1 MDKTQTPRDE
11 VDRYLV
17 PGLARGLMVLQA
29 FSPERRE
36 MSLSEIAGH
45 LGTTRSAAFRT
56 VYTLTHLGY
65 LLHDA
70 RKKTY
75 ALGPAVLRLGYGYL
89 ATREL
94 VEAALPE
101 LERLRDAID
110 WSTHLGMRDGSDVIY
125 MLRAPSRT
133 GLSGIVQVGSRLPAA
148 VTAMGRMLLCAMSE
162 AELTSL
168 YRNDQFFAGAG
179 RSPRNLSEL
188 IAQWS
193 EDRARGY
200 VVQHGRF
207 ESGVL
212 SIAAPIHDLSGS
224 MVAAINAAR
233 LSGADIG
240 ADRADRPVVSG
251 SVVSGSAVPGSA
263 PPGSAP
269 TGSALPGS
277 APSGSAPFGSAPSG
291 SAQSLAL
298 GSVDG
303 VTDISEECRA
313 VRSAA
318 AEISRQLG
326 AS

>member
-1 MDKTQTPRDE
+1 
-11 VDRYLV
+11 
-17 PGLARGLMVLQA
+17 
-29 FSPERRE
+29 
-36 MSLSEIAGH
+36 
-45 LGTTRSAAFRT
+45 
-56 VYTLTHLGY
+56 
-65 LLHDA
+65 
-70 RKKTY
+70 
-75 ALGPAVLRLGYGYL
+75 
-89 ATREL
+89 
-94 VEAALPE
+94 
-101 LERLRDAID
+101 
-110 WSTHLGMRDGSDVIY
+110 
-125 MLRAPSRT
+125 
-133 GLSGIVQVGSRLPAA
+133 
-148 VTAMGRMLLCAMSE
+148 
-162 AELTSL
+162 
-168 YRNDQFFAGAG
+168 
-179 RSPRNLSEL
+179 
-188 IAQWS
+188 
-193 EDRARGY
+193 
-200 VVQHGRF
+200 VQHGRF

-251 SVVSGSAVPGSA
+251 SVFSGSVV
-263 PPGSAP
+263 PGSAP

-277 APSGSAPFGSAPSG
+277 APSGSAPSGSAPSG